1 MPRDIDKIIIHCSA
15 TPEGRDV
22 KTSEIKRW
30 HTEDRKWRDIGYHF
44 VVELDGSI
52 HKGRSV
58 GTSGAHCVGEN
69 HNIGICYVGGVD
81 KDMNPKDTRTPQQ
94 KESLID
100 LIQDIMEE
108 YPDIKVYGHRDFAD
122 KPCPSYDAKEEY
134 REISN
139 PIVHL

>member
-1 MPRDIDKIIIHCSA
+1 
-15 TPEGRDV
+15 
-22 KTSEIKRW
+22 
-30 HTEDRKWRDIGYHF
+30 
-44 VVELDGSI
+44 
-52 HKGRSV
+52 
-58 GTSGAHCVGEN
+58 
-69 HNIGICYVGGVD
+69 
-81 KDMNPKDTRTPQQ
+81 MNPKDTRTPQQ